1 MYSIKLSLFL
11 SKKNEST
18 LNIKGLGEKN
28 LKISYYFRKG
38 DLQGR
43 TITLKGGAYPL
54 KPVNVFL
61 GIPYALPPTGV
72 WR

>member
-1 MYSIKLSLFL
+1 MLFILFL
-11 SKKNEST
+11 SVTTFN
-18 LNIKGLGEKN
+18 
-28 LKISYYFRKG
+28 FRKG

-54 KPVNVFL
+54 EPVNVFL

-72 WR
+72 WRLVFTMQILK